1 MNIFTIGFEKRKIEE
16 FIASLK
22 DNGIDVMVDIRAV
35 PHSRNR
41 AYAKKNLEVTLSES
55 GIEYILKSELGGP
68 SELRKKVR
76 ADGDYEYF
84 FRHYEKLLD
93 ERTDCLKELS
103 DLTERKTICLLCYEA
118 DPAQCHRS
126 SVANRLK
133 SLNNDFSII
142 HL

>member
-1 MNIFTIGFEKRKIEE
+1 MDIFTIGFEKRKIEE

-22 DNGIDVMVDIRAV
+22 DNGIEVMVDIRAV

-41 AYAKKNLEVTLSES
+41 DYAKKNLEVNLSES
-55 GIEYILKSELGGP
+55 GIEYILRNELGGP

-76 ADGDYEYF
+76 ADGDYKYF

-93 ERTDCLKELS
+93 ERTDCLKEIS
-103 DLTERKTICLLCYEA
+103 DLADKKTICLLCYEA

-133 SLNNDFSII
+133 SLNSGYSII